1 MDEGRVLIVNLGKG
15 QLGADVSNVL
25 GGLIVSCLM
34 HAAYSREDL
43 PEKDR
48 KPFFLY
54 IDEFHHFTTDAI
66 AGMLSELRKY
76 GVAVILANQ
85 HLGQLS
91 EMVRAAIF
99 GNVGTM
105 LIFRVGADD
114 AGVLAKYLAAD
125 IPQPRD
131 LMKLANHEMF
141 VRLMLRGTP
150 TKPFSATSL
159 LPCDQLMF

>member
-1 MDEGRVLIVNLGKG
+1 MCSV
-15 QLGADVSNVL
+15 
-25 GGLIVSCLM
+25 GLIVSSLM

-43 PEKDR
+43 PENER
-48 KPFFLY
+48 TPFFLY

-76 GVAVILANQ
+76 AVSLVLVNQ
-85 HLGQLS
+85 HLSQLS
-91 EMVRAAIF
+91 EAVRAAIF

-114 AGVLAKYLAAD
+114 AGVLTKHLAAD

-131 LMKLANHEMF
+131 LMKLANHELF
-141 VRLMLRGTP
+141 VRLMLHGCP

-159 LPCDQLMF
+159 LPLTKEGLGLGEEQSRD